1 MQAVLFHCSHGK
13 DRTGIIA
20 ALLLKCAGV
29 SDEDVITDY
38 ALSVVCPGSATWY
51 SSKKNYHPMKQ
62 RRWLKVTTKSQNM
75 KWLMIDNHVA
85 HF

>member
-29 SDEDVITDY
+29 SDEDVINDY
-38 ALSVVCPGSATWY
+38 ALSVVCPGRALSI
-51 SSKKNYHPMKQ
+51 
-62 RRWLKVTTKSQNM
+62 R
-75 KWLMIDNHVA
+75 
-85 HF
+85 